1 MNINKLIEKG
11 EEAFKKK
18 NYDYAISIL
27 LEAVQFAPNNRQARE
42 LLRKSALKKH
52 EHAYPSGGA
61 IAVFGFPARLGMF
74 FAGLGKKSNPEGYML
89 ACEKFLRLDPKS
101 KSVNVALGD
110 AAAQGGHVDA
120 AIFAYETAVEHH
132 PNDASVLKKLG
143 SLLWRAGRI
152 QKAHEVYDRAVQID
166 PRDQEALKA
175 RKNLAAEASLKETGF
190 ETAGSSRDLVR
201 DKEAAGRL
209 AQSERIFRTDD
220 DLTAQENELEQKL
233 AENKENVDLWQ
244 DLAEIRKKRRDWAGA
259 KEAMANAVRIRPDD
273 VNIQFA
279 ADDLDIEE
287 LESSELDAVKAD
299 EKDKVD
305 SIRKRLLDVKIVA
318 FRKRIKAYPTDL
330 NLRFKLG
337 DLLLQKHELDE
348 AISQFQQTVKDP
360 KFRSES
366 QLRLG
371 QAFASKAQY
380 DLAIRQLESA
390 LEGHAG
396 MNERVKEIRYNLG
409 DVWERKGDADKA
421 KEQFGMIYE
430 SDIGYRDVSDRLAKL
445 ESGADAGKLSLDD

>member
-1 MNINKLIEKG
+1 
-11 EEAFKKK
+11 
-18 NYDYAISIL
+18 
-27 LEAVQFAPNNRQARE
+27 
-42 LLRKSALKKH
+42 
-52 EHAYPSGGA
+52 
-61 IAVFGFPARLGMF
+61 
-74 FAGLGKKSNPEGYML
+74 ML
-89 ACEKFLRLDPKS
+89 ACEKFLRLDPKN
-101 KSVNVALGD
+101 KAVNVALGD
-110 AAAQGGHVDA
+110 AAAAGGHVES

-152 QKAHEVYDRAVQID
+152 QQAHEIYDKAVQID

-201 DKEAAGRL
+201 DKDAAGKL
-209 AQSERIFRTDD
+209 AQSERLYRTDD
-220 DLTAQENELEQKL
+220 DLTSQEAELEQKL
-233 AENKENVDLWQ
+233 AEDKDNVELWQ

-259 KEAMANAVRIRPDD
+259 KEAMASALKINPDD
-273 VNIQFA
+273 VNLQFA

-287 LESSELDAVKAD
+287 LEAGELEAVKANNTA
-299 EKDKVD
+299 EVE
-305 SIRKRLLDVKIVA
+305 SIRKRLLDVKTVA

-337 DLLLQKHELDE
+337 DLLLQKHEMDE

-371 QAFASKAQY
+371 QAFASKHQY
-380 DLAIRQLESA
+380 DLAIRQLENA

-409 DVWERKGDADKA
+409 DVLERKGETDKA

-430 SDIGYRDVSDRLAKL
+430 SDIGYRDVSDRLANL